1 MANRVLP
8 YKKPSA
14 SVVQAG
20 EWLLTV
26 GDDQIA
32 LPDHLPHWDYQ
43 TDLPL
48 RRVVRVDLERA
59 LAESTLAPGTEL
71 ALAAVWTS
79 TGSRLRGTVS
89 RVIVPASGEIELQAD
104 LAGADL
110 GGVLTLD
117 TSLVLARRRYGKDR
131 PVAPRRGGSVLWC
144 DRHQIRLQGDAPQF
158 PLAIVDFD
166 LTNYP
171 GDAAWHLEIGT
182 DLDVATMG
190 SLLLLVNEKKTLI
203 AEALQRA
210 GNPRLQ
216 DKMALSML
224 YADVARTMV
233 DHALRISEFDDDA
246 TYLDETLGATLQE
259 LFGRLFPGRTITD
272 IRLAAQESPNLFASQ
287 LQAAVKIFEGVA

>member
-1 MANRVLP
+1 MPNRVLS

-14 SVVQAG
+14 AVVQAG
-20 EWLLTV
+20 DWLLTV
-26 GDDQIA
+26 GVNEMS

-43 TDLPL
+43 TNLSL
-48 RRVVRVDLERA
+48 RRVVKVDLERA

-79 TGSRLRGTVS
+79 TGSKLRGTLS
-89 RVIVPASGEIELQAD
+89 RVIVPADGEVELRAD
-104 LAGADL
+104 LVGADL
-110 GGVLTLD
+110 GGVLLLD
-117 TSLVLARRRYGKDR
+117 TALVLARRRRGADR
-131 PVAPRRGGSVLWC
+131 PVAPRRGGSVLWN
-144 DRHQIRLQGDAPQF
+144 DSSHIRLQGDAPQF
-158 PLAIVDFD
+158 PIAIVDFD
-166 LTNYP
+166 RTNYP

-224 YADVARTMV
+224 YSDVARTMV
-233 DHALRISEFDDDA
+233 DHALRISEFDDEA
-246 TYLDETLGATLQE
+246 NYLEETLGATLQE
-259 LFGRLFPGRTITD
+259 LFGRLFPGRSITD
-272 IRLAAQESPNLFASQ
+272 VRLAAQESPNLFASQ
-287 LQAAVKIFEGVA
+287 LQAAVKIFEGVV

>member
-8 YKKPSA
+8 YKKPSS
-14 SVVQAG
+14 SVVRAS
-20 EWLLTV
+20 EWLLSID
-26 GDDQIA
+26 GEEIP
-32 LPDHLPHWDYQ
+32 LPEHLPHWDYQ
-43 TDLPL
+43 TNLPL
-48 RRVVRVDLERA
+48 RRVVRVDVDRA

-79 TGSRLRGTVS
+79 TGSKLRGVVS
-89 RVIVPASGEIELQAD
+89 RVVVPAHGEVELRAD
-104 LAGADL
+104 LVGADL

-117 TSLVLARRRYGKDR
+117 TALVLAQRRRGADR
-131 PVAPRRGGSVLWC
+131 PVAPRRGGSVLWS
-144 DRHQIRLQGDAPQF
+144 DRGQIRLQGDAPQF
-158 PLAIVDFD
+158 PIAIVDFAR
-166 LTNYP
+166 TNYP

-182 DLDVATMG
+182 NLDVATMG
-190 SLLLLVNEKKTLI
+190 SLLLLVNEHKPVI

-233 DHALRISEFDDDA
+233 DHALRIDDFTDEA

-259 LFGRLFPGRTITD
+259 LFGRLFPGRSITD
-272 IRLAAQESPNLFASQ
+272 VRLAAQESPNLFASQ

>member
-8 YKKPSA
+8 YKKPSL
-14 SVVQAG
+14 SVVRAG
-20 EWLLTV
+20 EWLLSID
-26 GDDQIA
+26 GDEIP
-32 LPDHLPHWDYQ
+32 LPDHLPYWDYQ
-43 TDLPL
+43 TNLPL
-48 RRVVRVDLERA
+48 RRVVRVDVDRA

-79 TGSRLRGTVS
+79 TGSKLRGVVS
-89 RVIVPASGEIELQAD
+89 RVVVPAHGEVELRAD
-104 LAGADL
+104 LVGADL

-117 TSLVLARRRYGKDR
+117 TALVLAHRRRGADR
-131 PVAPRRGGSVLWC
+131 PVAPRRGGSVLWS
-144 DRHQIRLQGDAPQF
+144 DRGQIRLQGDAPQF
-158 PLAIVDFD
+158 PIAIVDFAR
-166 LTNYP
+166 TNYP
-171 GDAAWHLEIGT
+171 GEAAWHLEIGAN
-182 DLDVATMG
+182 LDVATMG
-190 SLLLLVNEKKTLI
+190 SLLLLVNEQKPVI
-203 AEALQRA
+203 AEALQKA

-233 DHALRISEFDDDA
+233 DHALRIDDFTDDA

-259 LFGRLFPGRTITD
+259 LFGRLFPGRSITD

>member
-8 YKKPSA
+8 YKKPTA
-14 SVVQAG
+14 GVIRAG
-20 EWLLTV
+20 EWLITI
-26 GDDQIA
+26 GGEEMP

-43 TDLPL
+43 TNLSL
-48 RRVVRVDLERA
+48 RRVVRVDLARA

-79 TGSRLRGTVS
+79 TGSKLRGALS
-89 RVIVPASGEIELQAD
+89 RAIVPAVGEVELRAD
-104 LAGADL
+104 LVGADL

-117 TSLVLARRRYGKDR
+117 TALVLARRRHGTDR
-131 PVAPRRGGSVLWC
+131 PVAPRRGGSVLWS
-144 DRHQIRLQGDAPQF
+144 DRTQIRLQGDAPQF
-158 PLAIVDFD
+158 PIAIVDFD

-210 GNPRLQ
+210 GSPRLQ

-233 DHALRISEFDDDA
+233 DHALRISEFDDEA

-259 LFGRLFPGRTITD
+259 LFGRLFPGRSITD
-272 IRLAAQESPNLFASQ
+272 VRLAAQESPNLFASQ
-287 LQAAVKIFEGVA
+287 LQAAVKIFEGIA

>member
-8 YKKPSA
+8 YKKPS
-14 SVVQAG
+14 SNVVRAG
-20 EWLLTV
+20 AWLLSID
-26 GDDQIA
+26 GDEMS

-43 TDLPL
+43 TNLSL
-48 RRVVRVDLERA
+48 RRVIHVDIDRA
-59 LAESTLAPGTEL
+59 LAEATLAPGTEL

-79 TGSRLRGTVS
+79 TGSKLRGVVS
-89 RVIVPASGEIELQAD
+89 RVVVPAHGEIELRAE
-104 LAGADL
+104 LVGADL

-117 TSLVLARRRYGKDR
+117 TSLVLAHRRRGTDR
-131 PVAPRRGGSVLWC
+131 PVAPRRGGSVLWS
-144 DRHQIRLQGDAPQF
+144 DRSQIRLQGDAPQF
-158 PLAIVDFD
+158 PIAIVDFAR
-166 LTNYP
+166 TNYP
-171 GDAAWHLEIGT
+171 GDAAWHLEIGSN
-182 DLDVATMG
+182 LDVATMG

-233 DHALRISEFDDDA
+233 DHALRISDFDDDA

-259 LFGRLFPGRTITD
+259 LFGRLFPGRSITD
-272 IRLAAQESPNLFASQ
+272 VRLAAQESPNLFASQ
-287 LQAAVKIFEGVA
+287 LQAAVKIFEGVV

>member
-1 MANRVLP
+1 MANRALP
-8 YKKPSA
+8 YKKPTA
-14 SVVQAG
+14 DVVQAG
-20 EWLLTV
+20 EWLIRI
-26 GDDQIA
+26 GGEEMP

-43 TDLPL
+43 TNLSV
-48 RRVVRVDLERA
+48 RRVVRVDLGRA

-79 TGSRLRGTVS
+79 TGSKLRGTLS
-89 RVIVPASGEIELQAD
+89 RAIVPVRGEVELRAD
-104 LAGADL
+104 LVGADL

-117 TSLVLARRRYGKDR
+117 TALVLARRRHGADR
-131 PVAPRRGGSVLWC
+131 PVAPRRGGSVLWS
-144 DRHQIRLQGDAPQF
+144 DRTQIRLQGDAPQF
-158 PLAIVDFD
+158 PIAIVDFD

-210 GNPRLQ
+210 GSPRLQ

-233 DHALRISEFDDDA
+233 DHALRISEFDDEA
-246 TYLDETLGATLQE
+246 MYLDETLGATLQE
-259 LFGRLFPGRTITD
+259 LFGRLFPGRSITD

-287 LQAAVKIFEGVA
+287 LQAAVKIFEGIA